1 MLKKG
6 KCFEYLRKTFS
17 KENCVLSMYSRKDKR
32 SNKRNLWPSVIVVQK
47 NWKKNMVFYVSR
59 SPHK

>member
-1 MLKKG
+1 MPKKG

-17 KENCVLSMYSRKDKR
+17 KENCVLSMYSRKDKG

-47 NWKKNMVFYVSR
+47 NWEKNMMFYVSR